1 MATFEK
7 GILGGF
13 SGKVGNVVG
22 SRWRGKNVMR
32 SLPQRGNYT
41 PTVKQEE
48 QRLKF
53 KTVIGFLTP
62 LVELLSQYFGSPQGD
77 KSRANLATS
86 YHLKNAVL
94 ENPDG
99 TMVMDYPKVLVS
111 KGDLRGIANG
121 TVAAAAGRVLNFGWQ
136 DNSGQGKA
144 TTTDTLLVVVYAP
157 DLNLFYTDTSV
168 ATRDATTGSV
178 TLPEFMASFEVEIWA
193 SFTKPETNFAAMSTY
208 MGAVTVL

>member
-41 PTVKQEE
+41 ATEKQEE
-48 QRLKF
+48 QRQKF
-53 KTVIGFLTP
+53 KVVIGFLSP
-62 LVELLSQYFGSPQGD
+62 IVEVLSRYFGSPQGD
-77 KSRANLATS
+77 KSRTNLATS

-94 ENPDG
+94 STPTG
-99 TMVMDYPKVLVS
+99 MVMDYEKVLIS
-111 KGDLRGIANG
+111 KGDLRGIDGG
-121 TVAAAAGRVLNFGWQ
+121 TVAAAAGQVLNFSWQ

-144 TTTDTLLVVVYAP
+144 TTTDQLMVVVYAP
-157 DLNLFYTDTSV
+157 DLELFYTNIAV
-168 ATRDATTGSV
+168 ATRDATTAAV
-178 TLPEFMASFEVEIWA
+178 TLPNFMATFEVEVWA
-193 SFTKPETNFAAMSTY
+193 SFSKPETNFAAISTY
-208 MGAVTVL
+208 MGAVTIL

>member
-22 SRWRGKNVMR
+22 ARWRGKNVMR

-41 PTVKQEE
+41 PTEKQEE

-53 KTVIGFLTP
+53 KTVIGFLSP
-62 LVELLSQYFGSPQGD
+62 IVDVLNLYFGNPQGD
-77 KSRANLATS
+77 KSRSNLATS
-86 YHLKNAVL
+86 YHLKNAVVSGP
-94 ENPDG
+94 EG
-99 TMVMDYPKVLVS
+99 MEMDYAKVLIS
-111 KGDLRGIANG
+111 KGDLRGLDGG
-121 TVAAAAGRVLNFGWQ
+121 TLAAAAGQTLNFGWQ

-144 TTTDTLLVVVYAP
+144 TATDAFIVVVYVP
-157 DLNLFYTDTSV
+157 DLNLFYNNLAV
-168 ATRDATTGSV
+168 ATRDATTATV
-178 TLPEFMASFEVEIWA
+178 TLPDFMASFEVEVWA
-193 SFTKPETNFAAMSTY
+193 SFSKATTNFAAISTY

>member
-41 PTVKQEE
+41 ATAKQEE
-48 QRLKF
+48 QRQKF
-53 KTVIGFLTP
+53 KTVIGFLSPIVDVLTR
-62 LVELLSQYFGSPQGD
+62 YFGSPQGD
-77 KSRANLATS
+77 KSRSNLATS
-86 YHLKNAVL
+86 YHLKNAVVST
-94 ENPDG
+94 PQG
-99 TMVMDYPKVLVS
+99 MAMDYAKVLIS
-111 KGDLRGIANG
+111 KGELRGIDGG
-121 TVAAAAGRVLNFGWQ
+121 TIAAAAGRVLNFGWQ

-144 TTTDTLLVVVYAP
+144 TATDAFMVVVYAP
-157 DLNLFYTDTSV
+157 DLNLFYTNLAV
-168 ATRDATTGSV
+168 ATRDATTASI
-178 TLPEFMASFEVEIWA
+178 TLPEFMASFEVEVWA
-193 SFTKPETNFAAMSTY
+193 SFSKPETNFAAISTY

>member
-22 SRWRGKNVMR
+22 ARWRGKNVMR

-41 PTVKQEE
+41 ATAKQEE

-53 KTVIGFLTP
+53 KTVIGFLSP
-62 LVELLSQYFGSPQGD
+62 IVDVLNSYYGSAQGD

-94 ENPDG
+94 STPTG
-99 TMVMDYPKVLVS
+99 AVMEYAKVVVS
-111 KGDLRGIANG
+111 KGDLRGIDGG
-121 TVAAAAGRVLNFGWQ
+121 TVAAAAEQILNFGWQ

-144 TTTDTLLVVVYAP
+144 TATDAFMVVVYAP
-157 DLNLFYTDTSV
+157 ELNLFYTNIAV
-168 ATRDATTGSV
+168 ATRDATKASV
-178 TLPEFMASFEVEIWA
+178 TLPNFMASFEVEVWA
-193 SFTKPETNFAAMSTY
+193 SFSKPETNLAAISTY
-208 MGAVTVL
+208 MGAITVL

>member
-41 PTVKQEE
+41 PTEKQEE

-62 LVELLSQYFGSPQGD
+62 LVGILSRFFGSPQGD

-94 ENPDG
+94 ETPEG
-99 TMVMDYPKVLVS
+99 MVMDYAKVLVS
-111 KGDLRGIANG
+111 KGELRGIASG
-121 TVAAAAGRVLNFGWQ
+121 TVAAAAGHILNFGWQ

-144 TTTDTLLVVVYAP
+144 TATDTLMVVVYAP
-157 DLNLFYTDTSV
+157 DLNLFFTDTSV
-168 ATRDATTGSV
+168 ATRDAASASI
-178 TLPEFMASFEVEIWA
+178 TLPDFMASFEVEVWA
-193 SFTKPETNFAAMSTY
+193 SFTKPDTNFAAMSTY

>member
-32 SLPQRGNYT
+32 SLPQRGSYT
-41 PTVKQEE
+41 ATEKQEE
-48 QRLKF
+48 QRQKF
-53 KTVIGFLTP
+53 KTVIGFLSP
-62 LVELLSQYFGSPQGD
+62 IVEILNSYFGSPQGD

-86 YHLKNAVL
+86 YHLKNAVI
-94 ENPDG
+94 NTG
-99 TMVMDYPKVLVS
+99 TGMVMDYAKVLIS
-111 KGDLRGIANG
+111 KGDLRGIDG
-121 TVAAAAGRVLNFGWQ
+121 GSVTAAAAQTLNFGWQ

-144 TTTDTLLVVVYAP
+144 TATDELMVVVYAP
-157 DLNLFYTDTSV
+157 DLNLFYTNIAV
-168 ATRDATTGSV
+168 ATRDATTATV
-178 TLPEFMASFEVEIWA
+178 TLPNFMASFEVEVWA
-193 SFTKPETNFAAMSTY
+193 SFSKPTTNYAAISTY

>member
-22 SRWRGKNVMR
+22 ARWRGKNVMR
-32 SLPQRGNYT
+32 SLPQRGKYT
-41 PTVKQEE
+41 ATAKQEE

-53 KTVIGFLTP
+53 KTVIGFLSP
-62 LVELLSQYFGSPQGD
+62 IVEILNSYFGNPQGD

-86 YHLKNAVL
+86 YHLKNAVVYSS
-94 ENPDG
+94 
-99 TMVMDYPKVLVS
+99 TSTVMDYAKVLIS
-111 KGDLRGIANG
+111 KGDLRGIDGG
-121 TVAAAAGRVLNFGWQ
+121 TVAAAATQTLNFGWQ

-144 TTTDTLLVVVYAP
+144 TATDLLMVVVYAP
-157 DLNLFYTDTSV
+157 DLNLFYTNIAV
-168 ATRDATTGSV
+168 ATRDATTATI
-178 TLPEFMASFEVEIWA
+178 TLPNFMASFEVEVWV
-193 SFTKPETNFAAMSTY
+193 SFSKPETNFAAISTY

>member
-41 PTVKQEE
+41 PTEKQEE

-62 LVELLSQYFGSPQGD
+62 LVGILSRFFGSPQGD

-94 ENPDG
+94 ETPEG
-99 TMVMDYPKVLVS
+99 MVMDYAKVLVS
-111 KGDLRGIANG
+111 KGELRGIASG
-121 TVAAAAGRVLNFGWQ
+121 TVAAAAGHILNFGWQ

-144 TTTDTLLVVVYAP
+144 TATDTLMVVVYAP
-157 DLNLFYTDTSV
+157 DLNLFFTDTSV
-168 ATRDATTGSV
+168 ATRDAASASV
-178 TLPEFMASFEVEIWA
+178 TLPDFMASFEVEVWA
-193 SFTKPETNFAAMSTY
+193 SFTKPDTNFAAMSTY
-208 MGAVTVL
+208 MGSVTVL

>member
-41 PTVKQEE
+41 ATAKQEE

-53 KTVIGFLTP
+53 KTVIGFLSQI
-62 LVELLSQYFGSPQGD
+62 VEILNSYFGSPQGD
-77 KSRANLATS
+77 KSRSNLATS
-86 YHLKNAVL
+86 YHLKNAVVTT
-94 ENPDG
+94 PTG
-99 TMVMDYPKVLVS
+99 TVMDYAKVLIS
-111 KGDLRGIANG
+111 KGDLRGIDGG
-121 TVAAAAGRVLNFGWQ
+121 TIVAAARQTLNFGWQ

-144 TTTDTLLVVVYAP
+144 TATDTLMVVVYAP
-157 DLNLFYTDTSV
+157 DLNLFYTNTAV
-168 ATRDATTGSV
+168 ATRDATTASV
-178 TLPEFMASFEVEIWA
+178 TLPNYMASFEVEVWV
-193 SFTKPETNFAAMSTY
+193 SFSKPDTNFAAISTY
-208 MGAVTVL
+208 MGAVTIQ

>member
-41 PTVKQEE
+41 PTEKQEE

-62 LVELLSQYFGSPQGD
+62 LVGILSRFFGSPQGD

-94 ENPDG
+94 ETPEG
-99 TMVMDYPKVLVS
+99 MVMDYAKVLVS
-111 KGDLRGIANG
+111 KGELRGIASG
-121 TVAAAAGRVLNFGWQ
+121 TVAAAAGNILNFGWQ

-144 TTTDTLLVVVYAP
+144 TATDTLMVVVYAP
-157 DLNLFYTDTSV
+157 DLNLFFTDTSV
-168 ATRDATTGSV
+168 AARDAASASV
-178 TLPEFMASFEVEIWA
+178 TLPDFMASFEVEVWA
-193 SFTKPETNFAAMSTY
+193 SFTKPDTNFAAMSTY
-208 MGAVTVL
+208 MGSVTVL